1 VATVTNLHHLLLLL
15 FLLHVQNLP
24 PQAQSSPSAAA
35 REKALHLSFHVNV
48 KKLRLQILLNNK
60 LVVQW

>member
-1 VATVTNLHHLLLLL
+1 VATVTNLQHLLLLL

-35 REKALHLSFHVNV
+35 REKALHLSFSRQRQETPTANTA
-48 KKLRLQILLNNK
+48 
-60 LVVQW
+60 